1 MLGNKA
7 QVSTEYLVILS
18 IIGILVVVATA
29 FAFNIIKIRDVAKIE
44 NNLYKRALLKM
55 I

>member
-7 QVSTEYLVILS
+7 QVSTEYLVMLAV
-18 IIGILVVVATA
+18 IGILVVVATA
-29 FAFNIIKIRDVAKIE
+29 FAFNIIKIRDITKIE
-44 NNLYKRALLKM
+44 NKLYKQALLKM